1 MGDKRGPGLEQAWRS
16 HKEFGLNLDNQEP
29 LEISKQG
36 NDSRFGKMSLIA
48 EHKMSG
54 GGGV

>member
-16 HKEFGLNLDNQEP
+16 HKEFGLNLDYQEP

-48 EHKMSG
+48 EYKMSG